1 MDTAKGSPTP
11 LKKLITSTDSGRLRY
26 RSVPRLLL
34 LTSVLWISVGGTLR
48 ADIGTALIPLLVG
61 ADGVIQEYRNA
72 VSHLD
77 SGEVLKGIRKIQ
89 VLHETVWGNNPQ
101 MEADFSDNWRVVR
114 PLSTRIIERL
124 RALPPEQQQMYRKE
138 FGTRARSVLDRALS
152 DMDPEA
158 LLRAADL
165 YPLTDV
171 RGRSAG
177 RRR

>member
-1 MDTAKGSPTP
+1 M
-11 LKKLITSTDSGRLRY
+11 
-26 RSVPRLLL
+26 PRLLM
-34 LTSVLWISVGGTLR
+34 LTSVLWISVSGTLR

-124 RALPPEQQQMYRKE
+124 RALTPEQQQMYRKE
-138 FGTRARSVLDRALS
+138 FGARDRCEVRDQWCAWRTSSCVVGPFADAVATWSSRSCRKAYPPDRRTRI
-152 DMDPEA
+152 
-158 LLRAADL
+158 LRA
-165 YPLTDV
+165 
-171 RGRSAG
+171 
-177 RRR
+177 